1 MKKIINCAD
10 KISLRMKH
18 TYSNFSCMLLN
29 PNIFFQ
35 FSNSSNLLYLR
46 NLQEQVKQAFC
57 YQKLFWPFTVWIN
70 CSNDLKNFANSR
82 PSASNFKSFSRSL
95 EQFFLTVGQN
105 NVSNKIPIL
114 MFFMNRINFAKMFSY
129 SFLKLSLNNGR
140 AEVGKVHIIINY
152 VALLWLIMKQ
162 LLLDL

>member
-70 CSNDLKNFANSR
+70 CSSDH
-82 PSASNFKSFSRSL
+82 SRSL

-105 NVSNKIPIL
+105 NFGNKIPFVIKNL
-114 MFFMNRINFAKMFSY
+114 LIISTLQTVCFPRWVPELIFEFRIY
-129 SFLKLSLNNGR
+129 SKLTL
-140 AEVGKVHIIINY
+140 
-152 VALLWLIMKQ
+152 ALITPTLRSCYSIATIEPQPK
-162 LLLDL
+162 

>member
-1 MKKIINCAD
+1 MIKWKVKLMKKIINCAD

-57 YQKLFWPFTVWIN
+57 YQKLFWPFTVGTN
-70 CSNDLKNFANSR
+70 CSSDLKIFANAC
-82 PSASNFKSFSRSL
+82 PSASNFKKKILITRTFSR
-95 EQFFLTVGQN
+95 TVGQHN
-105 NVSNKIPIL
+105 FGNKIP
-114 MFFMNRINFAKMFSY
+114 FN
-129 SFLKLSLNNGR
+129 FLKRQNQVL
-140 AEVGKVHIIINY
+140 ECVFF
-152 VALLWLIMKQ
+152 
-162 LLLDL
+162 